1 MDEKFPSIN
10 DSNNEDLTQKIFQK
24 TKDFNIKFPNYDLK
38 IKLRKDD
45 ISKIFNLNKINDVN
59 EYISFSNYIKE
70 NNKINI
76 LDEILSL
83 KEQGN
88 AKIKED
94 IDEAIKIYDKAI
106 KIIYDYEDNPK
117 KDTNILQQVV
127 NLKKLIL
134 SNKSQMLLKQKKYVP
149 SIEIDKYIIENVDNK
164 FDKSYARLISNY
176 LSLDDL
182 SDAKYYAEQMKHLF
196 NKEIVDKYSD
206 IINRL
211 NEKEE
216 QKNIFLKNF
225 YKKSKKKENKIIQNY
240 KENLVNETMKKKR
253 NNFWSMMFHTTMF
266 FGSGIALYFL
276 YKNRKNFI

>member
-1 MDEKFPSIN
+1 
-10 DSNNEDLTQKIFQK
+10 
-24 TKDFNIKFPNYDLK
+24 
-38 IKLRKDD
+38 
-45 ISKIFNLNKINDVN
+45 
-59 EYISFSNYIKE
+59 
-70 NNKINI
+70 
-76 LDEILSL
+76 
-83 KEQGN
+83 
-88 AKIKED
+88 
-94 IDEAIKIYDKAI
+94 
-106 KIIYDYEDNPK
+106 
-117 KDTNILQQVV
+117 
-127 NLKKLIL
+127 
-134 SNKSQMLLKQKKYVP
+134 MLLKQQKYVP

-176 LSLDDL
+176 LSIDDL
-182 SDAKYYAEQMKHLF
+182 SDAKYYADQMKNLF
-196 NKEIVDKYSD
+196 NKEITDKYSD

>member
-1 MDEKFPSIN
+1 MDEKIPSIN
-10 DSNNEDLTQKIFQK
+10 DYNNDDLTKAIYQKS
-24 TKDFNIKFPNYDLK
+24 KDCNIKFPNYDLK

-45 ISKIFNLNKINDVN
+45 ITKIFNLNKIKDIN

-117 KDTNILQQVV
+117 KDTTILKQVV
-127 NLKKLIL
+127 NQKKLIL
-134 SNKSQMLLKQKKYVP
+134 SNKSQMLLKQQKYVP

-176 LSLDDL
+176 LSIDDL
-182 SDAKYYAEQMKHLF
+182 SDAKYYADQMKNLF
-196 NKEIVDKYSD
+196 NKEIMDKYSD

-216 QKNIFLKNF
+216 QKNLFLKNF

-240 KENLVNETMKKKR
+240 KENLINEEIKKKR
-253 NNFWSMMFHTTMF
+253 NNFWSIMFHTTMF
-266 FGSGIALYFL
+266 LGSGIALYIL
-276 YKNRKNFI
+276 YKKRKNFI

>member
-94 IDEAIKIYDKAI
+94 IDEAIKLYDKAI
-106 KIIYDYEDNPK
+106 KIIYDYEDNPN
-117 KDTNILQQVV
+117 KDTNILKQVV
-127 NLKKLIL
+127 NQKKLIL
-134 SNKSQMLLKQKKYVP
+134 SNKSQMLLKQKKYFP

-253 NNFWSMMFHTTMF
+253 NNFWSIMFHTTMF
-266 FGSGIALYFL
+266 LGSGIALYIL
-276 YKNRKNFI
+276 YKKRKNFI

>member
-1 MDEKFPSIN
+1 MDEKIPSIN
-10 DSNNEDLTQKIFQK
+10 DYNNDELTEKIFQK

-94 IDEAIKIYDKAI
+94 IDEAIKLYDKAI

-134 SNKSQMLLKQKKYVP
+134 SNKSQMLLKQKKYFP

-176 LSLDDL
+176 LSIDDL

-225 YKKSKKKENKIIQNY
+225 YKKRKKKENKIIQNY
-240 KENLVNETMKKKR
+240 KENLVNEKIKKKR

>member
-24 TKDFNIKFPNYDLK
+24 TKDFNIKFPNNDLK

-106 KIIYDYEDNPK
+106 KIIYDYEDNPN
-117 KDTNILQQVV
+117 KDTNILKQVV
-127 NLKKLIL
+127 NQKKLIL
-134 SNKSQMLLKQKKYVP
+134 SNKSQMLLKQKKYFP

-196 NKEIVDKYSD
+196 NKEIMDKYSD

-216 QKNIFLKNF
+216 QKNLFLKNF

-240 KENLVNETMKKKR
+240 KENLINEEIKKKR
-253 NNFWSMMFHTTMF
+253 NNFWSIMFHTTMF
-266 FGSGIALYFL
+266 LGSGIALYIL
-276 YKNRKNFI
+276 YKKRKNFI

>member
-106 KIIYDYEDNPK
+106 KIIYDYEDNPN
-117 KDTNILQQVV
+117 KDTNILKQVV
-127 NLKKLIL
+127 NQKKLIL

-176 LSLDDL
+176 LSIDDL
-182 SDAKYYAEQMKHLF
+182 SDAKYYADQMKNLF
-196 NKEIVDKYSD
+196 NKEIMDKYSD

-216 QKNIFLKNF
+216 QKNLFLKNF

-240 KENLVNETMKKKR
+240 KENLINEEIKKKR
-253 NNFWSMMFHTTMF
+253 NNFWSIMFHTTMF
-266 FGSGIALYFL
+266 LGSGIALYIL
-276 YKNRKNFI
+276 YKKRKNFI

>member
-106 KIIYDYEDNPK
+106 KIIYDYEDNPN
-117 KDTNILQQVV
+117 KDTNILKQVV
-127 NLKKLIL
+127 NQKKLIL
-134 SNKSQMLLKQKKYVP
+134 SNKSQMLLKQKKYFP

-176 LSLDDL
+176 LSIDDL
-182 SDAKYYAEQMKHLF
+182 SDAKYYADQMKNLF
-196 NKEIVDKYSD
+196 NKEIMDKYSD

-216 QKNIFLKNF
+216 NKNLFLKNF
-225 YKKSKKKENKIIQNY
+225 YKKSKKKENKIIQNK
-240 KENLVNETMKKKR
+240 KENLINEEIKKKR
-253 NNFWSMMFHTTMF
+253 NNFWSIMFHTTMF
-266 FGSGIALYFL
+266 LGSGIALYIL
-276 YKNRKNFI
+276 YKKRKNFI

>member
-1 MDEKFPSIN
+1 MDEKVPN
-10 DSNNEDLTQKIFQK
+10 LENEKEDLNYNIFQK
-24 TKDFNIKFPNYDLK
+24 IKSIFIKFNNDKK
-38 IKLRKDD
+38 IKLRKID
-45 ISKIFNLNKINDVN
+45 ISKIFNLYEIKEKEI
-59 EYISFSNYIKE
+59 INYILFPKYK
-70 NNKINI
+70 KINI

-88 AKIKED
+88 LKIKEN
-94 IDEAIKIYDKAI
+94 IDEAIKKYDEAI
-106 KIIYDYEDNPK
+106 KIIYDYEDSEK
-117 KDTNILQQVV
+117 KDLNILKQVIYQ
-127 NLKKLIL
+127 KKLIL

-225 YKKSKKKENKIIQNY
+225 YKKSKKTENKIIQNY
-240 KENLVNETMKKKR
+240 KENLEIEAIQKKR

-266 FGSGIALYFL
+266 LGSGIALYFL
-276 YKNRKNFI
+276 YKNRKHFI

>member
-1 MDEKFPSIN
+1 MDEKIPSIN
-10 DSNNEDLTQKIFQK
+10 DYNNDELTENIFQK
-24 TKDFNIKFPNYDLK
+24 TKTCNIKFPNNDLN

-45 ISKIFNLNKINDVN
+45 ISKIFNLNNTNDIN
-59 EYISFSNYIKE
+59 EYISYSNYIKE

-94 IDEAIKIYDKAI
+94 IDEAIKLYDKAI

-164 FDKSYARLISNY
+164 FDKSY
-176 LSLDDL
+176 
-182 SDAKYYAEQMKHLF
+182 QMKNLF
-196 NKEIVDKYSD
+196 NKEIMDKYSD

>member
-10 DSNNEDLTQKIFQK
+10 DSNNEDLTQKIFHK

-106 KIIYDYEDNPK
+106 KIIYDYEDNPN
-117 KDTNILQQVV
+117 KDTNILKQVV
-127 NLKKLIL
+127 NQKKLIL
-134 SNKSQMLLKQKKYVP
+134 SNKSQMLLKQKKYFP

-176 LSLDDL
+176 LSIDDL
-182 SDAKYYAEQMKHLF
+182 SDAIYYADQMKNLF
-196 NKEIVDKYSD
+196 NKEIMDKYSD

-216 QKNIFLKNF
+216 QKNLFLKNF

-240 KENLVNETMKKKR
+240 KENLINEEIKKKR
-253 NNFWSMMFHTTMF
+253 NNFWSIMFHTTMF
-266 FGSGIALYFL
+266 LGSGIALYIL
-276 YKNRKNFI
+276 YKKRKNFI

>member
-1 MDEKFPSIN
+1 MDEKIPSIN
-10 DSNNEDLTQKIFQK
+10 DHNNDELTEKIFQK
-24 TKDFNIKFPNYDLK
+24 TKTCNIKFPNNDLN

-45 ISKIFNLNKINDVN
+45 ISKIFNLNNTNDIN
-59 EYISFSNYIKE
+59 EYISYSNYIKE

-94 IDEAIKIYDKAI
+94 IDEAIKLYDKAI